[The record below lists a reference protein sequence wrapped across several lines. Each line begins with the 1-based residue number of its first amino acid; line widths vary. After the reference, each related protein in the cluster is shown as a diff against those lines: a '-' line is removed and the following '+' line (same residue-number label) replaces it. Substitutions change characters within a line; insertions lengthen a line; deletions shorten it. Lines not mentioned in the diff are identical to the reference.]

1 MLSGPRKI
9 ARGQD
14 DGVGPSTLDAKAFG
28 TAGCMSD
35 RLTLANAIE
44 DAGIERGKAERVAS
58 VIIDVIHDSV
68 ATKADIA
75 SVRGELAAMKG
86 ELKGDIAAVKM
97 EIAGVSAKADLIE
110 HRLLTRLGGLM
121 IVVGGVLFAALHYW
135 PPVAH
140 G

>member
-14 DGVGPSTLDAKAFG
+14 DGIDPSTLHARAFR
-28 TAGCMSD
+28 TAGSMSD

-97 EIAGVSAKADLIE
+97 EIAGVRTEIAGVSAKADLIE

-121 IVVGGVLFAALHYW
+121 IVVGGALSRTC
-135 PPVAH
+135 
-140 G
+140 

>member
-1 MLSGPRKI
+1 
-9 ARGQD
+9 
-14 DGVGPSTLDAKAFG
+14 
-28 TAGCMSD
+28 MSD

-44 DAGIERGKAERVAS
+44 DAGIERAKAERMAS

-75 SVRGELAAMKG
+75 GLRGEVAAMKG
-86 ELKGDIAAVKM
+86 ELKTDITGLRGELKADIAAVHG
-97 EIAGVSAKADLIE
+97 ELKADIANLRGEMALIE

-121 IVVGGVLFAALHYW
+121 IAGGGVLFAALRYW
-135 PPVAH
+135 PPGH